1 MIPSVSTGINAFL
14 EVRVTLVVAV
24 SLVDDFYGAMTPAGA
39 HVVTLGSASDGDVLT
54 LAVARLSFVPNTT
67 SIYSTS

>member
-1 MIPSVSTGINAFL
+1 M
-14 EVRVTLVVAV
+14 TLVVAV

-39 HVVTLGSASDGDVLT
+39 HVVTFGSASDGDVLT

>member
-1 MIPSVSTGINAFL
+1 M
-14 EVRVTLVVAV
+14 TLVVAV

-67 SIYSTS
+67 SIYSIS